1 MILSHMDGLL
11 SRWHLMP
18 SHHPGRYLFFRG
30 GGKLCARPQVALATM
45 QPENEKGEEVPDVCL
60 QRCLLAAESDGS
72 WNLESFGLGRR
83 LGRVPAFRTLDALE
97 SWHTVSSRVAL
108 QMCSPSEARKPLPAL
123 PSAPAPGLQ
132 QDRSTFS
139 NVPRFLIYID
149 IFGIACEEFG

>member
-1 MILSHMDGLL
+1 M
-11 SRWHLMP
+11 
-18 SHHPGRYLFFRG
+18 
-30 GGKLCARPQVALATM
+30 PQVALATM

-72 WNLESFGLGRR
+72 WNLESSSLGRR

-97 SWHTVSSRVAL
+97 SWTVSSRVAL

-132 QDRSTFS
+132 QTDRHFSMYQGSLFILIFLASLGKSLVGSISTKF
-139 NVPRFLIYID
+139 
-149 IFGIACEEFG
+149 